1 MSADAPTTGALDAPV
16 AVCVPVRDEAR
27 RLPALVGALAAQ
39 ANAGDFRLCLVF
51 DGDEPLLRTRV
62 ARMARADGLAL
73 VCRSIARGRTP
84 NAGRARRAALAL
96 GLEAVAGRSD
106 ALLLTTDADSVPAS
120 DWIAASRAALAE
132 VDVVAG
138 YVRRDNRPALPVR
151 DRLEAYLERLYD
163 LERELDPITYEPPR
177 SHPGIGGASLGFRA
191 DVYCALGGFSERP
204 YEEDLEIVAAARRAG
219 YRLRRDRAVR
229 VTTSSRLFGRAR
241 CGLADDLRGQ
251 RAAHDLP
258 RVEHPVEAVARY
270 RRSAAARRAFLAG
283 ASDAEL
289 TELAATLELT
299 HDELR
304 RAALAAPSADAFA
317 LAVVPPAATPRDVD
331 LATAEI
337 ELARL
342 AGDDQPEIARVCP

>member
-1 MSADAPTTGALDAPV
+1 MPGALEAPV

-27 RLPALVGALAAQ
+27 RLPALVAALAAQ
-39 ANAGDFRLCLVF
+39 TDAGDFRLCLVF

-62 ARMARADGLAL
+62 SHEARVKGLAL
-73 VCRSIARGRTP
+73 ACRSIARGRTP

-106 ALLLTTDADSVPAS
+106 ALLLTTDADSVPAP
-120 DWIAASRAALAE
+120 DWIATSQAALAE
-132 VDVVAG
+132 ADVVAG
-138 YVRRDNRPALPVR
+138 YVRRDNRPPLPIR

-163 LERELDPITYEPPR
+163 LERELDPIAYEPPR
-177 SHPGIGGASLGFRA
+177 SHPGIGGASLGFRS
-191 DVYCALGGFSERP
+191 DVYRALGGFSERP
-204 YEEDLEIVAAARRAG
+204 YEEDLEIVDAARRAG

-251 RAAHDLP
+251 RAANELP
-258 RVEHPVEAVARY
+258 RVEHPVDAVARY
-270 RRSAAARRAFLAG
+270 RCSAAARRAFLAG

-289 TELAATLELT
+289 TELATVLDVA

-304 RAALAAPSADAFA
+304 RAVAAAPSADAFT
-317 LAVVPPAATPRDVD
+317 LAVVSSAAEPRDVD

-342 AGDDQPEIARVCP
+342 IGDNEQESARACS